1 MAKAG
6 YTGKIP
12 GDVQVDAEEAV
23 AFWLFENTDMDEEE
37 CQKASREITIIAA
50 EVLVPGSVLREE

>member
-1 MAKAG
+1 MKMG

-37 CQKASREITIIAA
+37 CQAASRSITIVCA
-50 EVLVPGSVLREE
+50 EVLVPGSVLRED